1 MPELAMKPLE
11 LRLPRPLRNARVA
24 GTSPYTADPSALRE
38 VEERAFERGR
48 QQGEK
53 QLSEQLIRQR
63 SEMLELQNGVLE
75 SMRQMLPQ
83 LARECEKTL
92 VTLALQVAEK
102 LVAGLPISPELV
114 EATVREALARVEDTS
129 EMTVL
134 LHPDDLQLLQQ
145 INSQLLGPE
154 FAGQRLHLRPGSD
167 IGRGGCVVQTRF
179 GLMDA
184 RRETKLEVLR
194 KSLEV

>member
-1 MPELAMKPLE
+1 MKPLE
-11 LRLPRPLRNARVA
+11 LRLPRPLRNARLA
-24 GTSPYTADPSALRE
+24 GTSPCTPDPSALRE

-63 SEMLELQNGVLE
+63 TEMLELQNGVLE

-154 FAGQRLHLRPGSD
+154 FAGQRLHLRPGPD